1 MNAEGRVYKATGI
14 KLFWR
19 MLLARAYP
27 RFVSPIR
34 EKSWLFFE
42 TFLPLM
48 ATSAYVFVYKAVD
61 APPEFIGFV
70 VIGGTMSAFWLNV
83 LFGMA
88 MQLYWDKE
96 IGNLDAYI
104 LSPGP
109 IMAILAGM
117 ALGGMVVAASR
128 AVFVLVIASLAF
140 QVTYTIS
147 SLPLL
152 ILVFLLTLL
161 ALYGMGMMFAA
172 VYLAAGRDA
181 WQINSLFQEPI
192 YFISGFYFPVKTLGF
207 WFAAAASI
215 IPLTLGLDAMRQ
227 ILFSGDPALGFLP
240 VEVEILLLIVL
251 SVVFLAVSQW
261 ALVTLERIGRRDG
274 RIIERRR

>member
-48 ATSAYVFVYKAVD
+48 APSAYVFVYKAVD

>member
-1 MNAEGRVYKATGI
+1 MNEQGRVHKARGVT
-14 KLFWR
+14 LFWR
-19 MLLARAYP
+19 MLWARAYP
-27 RFVSPIR
+27 RLVSPIR

-42 TFLPLM
+42 TVLPLM
-48 ATSAYVFVYKAVD
+48 ATAAYVFVYKAVD
-61 APPEFIGFV
+61 APPEYIGFV
-70 VIGGTMSAFWLNV
+70 VVGGTMTAFWINV

-88 MQLYWDKE
+88 MQLFWDKE

-109 IMAILAGM
+109 VMAILAGM
-117 ALGGMVVAASR
+117 AIGGIVVAASR
-128 AVFVLVIASLAF
+128 AIFVLTICSLAF
-140 QVTYTIS
+140 GVVYDVG

-152 ILVFLLTLL
+152 LLVFLVTLV

-181 WQINSLFQEPI
+181 WQINNLFQEPI
-192 YFISGFYFPVKTLGF
+192 YLVSGFYFPVKTLGF

-227 ILFSGDPALGFLP
+227 LLFPGNAELGFLS
-240 VEVEILLLIVL
+240 VEAELFLLVIM
-251 SVVFLAVSQW
+251 SVVFLGVSHW
-261 ALVTLERIGRRDG
+261 TLVTLERIGRRDG
-274 RIIERRR
+274 RLIERRR